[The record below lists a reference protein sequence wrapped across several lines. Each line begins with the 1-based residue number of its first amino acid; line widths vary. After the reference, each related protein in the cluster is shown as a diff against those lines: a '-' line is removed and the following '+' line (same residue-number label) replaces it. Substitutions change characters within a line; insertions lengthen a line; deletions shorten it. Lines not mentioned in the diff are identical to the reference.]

1 MANPQKLAK
10 ARLALTRAEKS
21 ARGETK
27 PRIVTPEFLRYVEM
41 RKFMRVACGDRYG
54 DEIERWQAMIL
65 SASKFQTSGDVLA
78 AAEWLTNQFQ
88 EHGGDDLTAV
98 AIGAA
103 VVDLLEKSKSPL
115 SSERIV

>member
-27 PRIVTPEFLRYVEM
+27 PQIVSPQFLRYFEM

-65 SASKFQTSGDVLA
+65 SASKFQTNGDVLA

-103 VVDLLEKSKSPL
+103 LVDLFEKPKPTI
-115 SSERIV
+115 SERKS